1 MPVRTVRRARR
12 RDVVTAVLASG
23 AIGTIGAGISAAV
36 QAEPGPA
43 VWKLLLFGI
52 LGVAVA
58 FLIGVIAC
66 LAVDPEVR
74 SVGEGRDLGESEGP
88 LVLAFVGG
96 WAMFLVGLFVPGVV
110 GSDAWGYWLADL
122 VGVL

>member
-23 AIGTIGAGISAAV
+23 AIGAGISAAV

-58 FLIGVIAC
+58 FLNGVIAC